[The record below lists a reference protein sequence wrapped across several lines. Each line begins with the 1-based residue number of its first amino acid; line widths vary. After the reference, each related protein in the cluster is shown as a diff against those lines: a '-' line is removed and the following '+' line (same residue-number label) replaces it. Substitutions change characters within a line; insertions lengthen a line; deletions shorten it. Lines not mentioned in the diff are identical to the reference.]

1 MQDPGAMLSMPAD
14 RSGTVGD
21 LLRNGG
27 LGDLGQAGS
36 DPALP
41 ANFPERLGV
50 LGESLRCQLP
60 ASMGPLGAQI
70 APQGDL
76 VSACGLCH
84 QAKAC
89 GHLAAVWIETGCCC
103 CCCCCC
109 RKSVSQ
115 ADGRPALPA
124 LGRCSLPGIVDHH
137 VGKLVCQGTS
147 RS

>member
-1 MQDPGAMLSMPAD
+1 MLSMPAD
-14 RSGTVGD
+14 RSGTFGD
-21 LLRNGG
+21 LPRSG

-41 ANFPERLGV
+41 ANFPEMLGV

-60 ASMGPLGAQI
+60 ISLGPLEAQI
-70 APQGDL
+70 APHL

-89 GHLAAVWIETGCCC
+89 GHLAAVSMETGCC

-109 RKSVSQ
+109 RKSVSH
-115 ADGRPALPA
+115 ANGRSALPA
-124 LGRCSLPGIVDHH
+124 LHRVFMPGTIDENL
-137 VGKLVCQGTS
+137 GKLVCQATN
-147 RS
+147 RA